1 MKGNHTMRTKKE
13 PVPAVDIKEA
23 RIAAMRSE
31 FGDLTNFMRRR
42 GYPICTAWFAMQ
54 GRIRGPK
61 SQRIVEDVKATF
73 GL

>member
-1 MKGNHTMRTKKE
+1 MKGNHMISTKKQ
-13 PVPAVDIKEA
+13 PVPALDIKEA

-31 FGDLTNFMRRR
+31 FGDLTNFMKQR

-61 SQRIVEDVKATF
+61 SQRIVEDVKTTF

>member
-1 MKGNHTMRTKKE
+1 MKRTKKE

-31 FGDLTNFMRRR
+31 YGDLTNFMKQR
-42 GYPICTAWFAMQ
+42 GYPVCTAWFAMQ

-61 SQRIVEDVKATF
+61 SRRIVEDVKATF

>member
-1 MKGNHTMRTKKE
+1 MERTKKE

-31 FGDLTNFMRRR
+31 YGDLTNFMKQR
-42 GYPICTAWFAMQ
+42 GYPVCTAWFAMQ

-61 SQRIVEDVKATF
+61 SRRIVEDVKATF

>member
-1 MKGNHTMRTKKE
+1 MKAKKQTE
-13 PVPAVDIKEA
+13 PAVDIKEA

-31 FGDLTNFMRRR
+31 YGDLTNFMRRR

-61 SQRIVEDVKATF
+61 SRRIVEDVKATF